1 MISRGAFQHQP
12 LCDSGELLHDAS
24 ATAFLLTFVQSLC
37 RKCCCH
43 SSWRWHRYG
52 PQWQEPHSRG
62 EGNSWRW
69 IVFFSGMSILSKNS
83 DEANNMPTQWIV
95 LISRGNCLWKSYLP
109 QANTYAF
116 CYCSI
121 TCFSVQA
128 VMYWWSNCS
137 YVEAEK
143 WTDLSSMS
151 LSTLKTWLQLLFQMK
166 CLHLMPCT
174 DISLC
179 KLCGNVAVMFYN
191 HRTPTY
197 IDFAWACTQVQGGSL
212 ALSYWDWH

>member
-1 MISRGAFQHQP
+1 M
-12 LCDSGELLHDAS
+12 LLSFILKVTQLWTTVARTS
-24 ATAFLLTFVQSLC
+24 FKRRSKQLKVNC
-37 RKCCCH
+37 
-43 SSWRWHRYG
+43 
-52 PQWQEPHSRG
+52 
-62 EGNSWRW
+62 
-69 IVFFSGMSILSKNS
+69 FFSGMSILSKNS

-95 LISRGNCLWKSYLP
+95 LISRRNYLWKSYLP

-166 CLHLMPCT
+166 YLHLMPCT
-174 DISLC
+174 DSSMC

-191 HRTPTY
+191 HRAPTC
-197 IDFAWACTQVQGGSL
+197 IDFAWACTQTQGGSL
-212 ALSYWDWH
+212 ALSYWDLALTVCFQSLFPEWEQESNVHSVS